1 MADER
6 FLVVRLT
13 SLGDIVHTLPAV
25 AALRDSFPRARID
38 WVVERRWTPI
48 VRACTDLDAVIPLER
63 GARGELLS
71 CIWQLRAA
79 RYTCAIDFQG
89 LYKSA
94 VLAWLS
100 GAKRRIGFD
109 RHFARETGAAV
120 FCTERVVPDA
130 GHVIEH
136 NLALAERAGARRS
149 TSSFRLRIP
158 TEAQAEMDRRLA
170 ERGLREFFVLSP
182 GGGWRAKLWPPER
195 YGELS
200 RELEQRYGWR
210 GVVAFG
216 PGESGLMET
225 VCRAAAPAEPVSVP
239 ADLAQ
244 LMALLARAKFVVAA
258 DTGPLHLAVALGT
271 PVIGLYGPTDPKRN
285 GPFGPGHVFI
295 RNARP
300 EETSYKRQKE
310 HAATMLSISVE
321 QVLSAT
327 EHQFAQ
333 NQRSPG

>member
-1 MADER
+1 MAEER

-13 SLGDIVHTLPAV
+13 ALGDIVHTLPAV
-25 AALRDSFPRARID
+25 AALRDAFPRTRMD
-38 WVVERRWTPI
+38 WVVERKWAAV
-48 VRACTDLDAVIPLER
+48 VRACPDLDAVIPFDR
-63 GARGELLS
+63 GGSGLLS
-71 CIWQLRAA
+71 GVRQLRSN

-109 RHFARETGAAV
+109 RHFAREGGAPV
-120 FCTERVVPDA
+120 FYTERVVPHA

-136 NLALAERAGARRS
+136 NLALAERAGARRGA
-149 TSSFRLRIP
+149 SSFRLRVP
-158 TEAQAEMDRRLA
+158 VEAQAEIDRRLA

-182 GGGWRAKLWPPER
+182 GGGWGAKLWPPER
-195 YGELS
+195 YGELY
-200 RELEQRYGWR
+200 RGIERRYGWP
-210 GVVAFG
+210 GVVTFG
-216 PGESGLMET
+216 PGESGLVET
-225 VCRAAAPAEPVSVP
+225 VCRAAAPAEPLHF
-239 ADLAQ
+239 ATDLAQ
-244 LMALLARAKFVVAA
+244 VMALLARAKFVVAA

-285 GPFGPGHVFI
+285 GPLGPGHAVI

-300 EETSYKRQKE
+300 EETSYKRRKE

-321 QVLSAT
+321 QVLSAI
-327 EHQFAQ
+327 EHPFAQ
-333 NQRSPG
+333 NQRSLG